1 MVLIFQIKLIIP
13 LFIKSF
19 FVNSFCILL
28 KFKFMRLIRLS
39 LLFLIFNSVTTVQA
53 QDIVQLKNVND
64 TIVSTKR
71 TLQVADP
78 FDGVKTMQKLFPGK
92 LYNLSDRNTFVSWNC
107 KSCKSV
113 AYTDVNGVEGDQMF
127 PYSRGVATR
136 LLGNIDYT
144 DSKGNQ
150 FKLLLFNHSEYD
162 EDGLQTG
169 RFSGGLVGV
178 AKFAKNDKIWQMR
191 SFQPGVAAFGAFAQ
205 APKPKLVE
213 IGEDQYA
220 FTLLHVNGGGGG
232 PFEGILYLV
241 AGFDGKYQSILEVPD
256 YQLTN
261 VESVKWSSSYTVVN
275 DTTKKHFRD
284 FVIKTNGSFNK
295 AAQAKD
301 EFEVNLPAEIAT
313 MAKTKKQF
321 NFEIE
326 RHFSFKGKFYKMI
339 DKPIVKFSNVK

>member
-1 MVLIFQIKLIIP
+1 
-13 LFIKSF
+13 
-19 FVNSFCILL
+19 
-28 KFKFMRLIRLS
+28 MRLIRLTIVF
-39 LLFLIFNSVTTVQA
+39 LLFSSITTA
-53 QDIVQLKNVND
+53 QDIVQLKNIND
-64 TIVSTKR
+64 TILNIKR
-71 TLQVADP
+71 TLKISDP
-78 FDGVKTMQKLFPGK
+78 LDPVKTMQKLFPGK
-92 LYNLSDRNTFVSWNC
+92 LYNLSDHNTFISWSCKNC
-107 KSCKSV
+107 KTTP
-113 AYTDVNGVEGDQMF
+113 YIDVNGVEGDQIF
-127 PYSRGVATR
+127 PYTRGVATR
-136 LLGNIDYT
+136 LLSNLDYT
-144 DSKGNQ
+144 DSKGNH

-178 AKFAKNDKIWQMR
+178 AKFAKNDKIWEMR
-191 SFQPGVAAFGAFAQ
+191 SFQPGVAGFGAFAQ

-220 FTLLHVNGGGGG
+220 FTLLHVNGGAGG

-241 AGFDGKYQSILEVPD
+241 AGFDGKYQPIMEVYD

-275 DTTKKHFRD
+275 DNTKKHFRD
-284 FVIKTNGSFNK
+284 IVIKTNGSFNK

-301 EFEVNLPAEIAT
+301 EFEVSLPDEIAA

-326 RHFSFKGKFYKMI
+326 KRFSFKGKLYKMI

>member
-1 MVLIFQIKLIIP
+1 MNWTKFFIFY
-13 LFIKSF
+13 
-19 FVNSFCILL
+19 
-28 KFKFMRLIRLS
+28 
-39 LLFLIFNSVTTVQA
+39 FLVICSGNA
-53 QDIVQLKNVND
+53 QDIIQLKNVND
-64 TIVSTKR
+64 TILNTKR
-71 TLQVADP
+71 TLQVSDP
-78 FDGVKTMQKLFPGK
+78 LDAVKTMQKLFPGK
-92 LYNLSDRNTFVSWNC
+92 VYNLSDHNTFISWNC
-107 KSCKSV
+107 KNCKTTP
-113 AYTDVNGVEGDQMF
+113 YTDVNGVEGDQIF

-136 LLGNIDYT
+136 LLSNLDYT

-150 FKLLLFNHSEYD
+150 FRLLLFNHSIYD

-178 AKFAKNDKIWQMR
+178 AKFTKNDKTWQMR

-232 PFEGILYLV
+232 PFEGVLYLV
-241 AGFDGKYQSILEVPD
+241 AGFDGKYQPILEVFN
-256 YQLTN
+256 YQLSN

-275 DTTKKHFRD
+275 NNTKKHFRD
-284 FVIKTNGSFNK
+284 IVIKTNGSFNK
-295 AAQAKD
+295 AAQAND
-301 EFEVNLPAEIAT
+301 EFEVSLPAEIAT

-326 RHFSFKGKFYKMI
+326 KHFSFKGKFYKMTE
-339 DKPIVKFSNVK
+339 KPIVKFSNVK

>member
-1 MVLIFQIKLIIP
+1 
-13 LFIKSF
+13 
-19 FVNSFCILL
+19 
-28 KFKFMRLIRLS
+28 MRLIRLTI
-39 LLFLIFNSVTTVQA
+39 LFLICSSIATA

-64 TIVSTKR
+64 TILNTKR
-71 TLQVADP
+71 TLQMPDP
-78 FDGVKTMQKLFPGK
+78 LDPVKTIQKLFPGK
-92 LYNLSDRNTFVSWNC
+92 LYHLSDRNTFMSWNC
-107 KSCKSV
+107 KNCKTTPYV
-113 AYTDVNGVEGDQMF
+113 DVNGVEGDQLF

-136 LLGNIDYT
+136 LLSNLDYT

-162 EDGLQTG
+162 EDGLQTS

-178 AKFAKNDKIWQMR
+178 AKFAKNDKVWQMR
-191 SFQPGVAAFGAFAQ
+191 SFQPGVAAFGSFAQ
-205 APKPKLVE
+205 APNAKLVE

-220 FTLLHVNGGGGG
+220 FTFLHVNGGAGG

-241 AGFDGKYQSILEVPD
+241 AGFDGKYQPIMEVYD

-275 DTTKKHFRD
+275 DNTKKHFRD
-284 FVIKTNGSFNK
+284 IVIKTNGLFNK

-301 EFEVNLPAEIAT
+301 EFEVNLPEEIAA
-313 MAKTKKQF
+313 MAKSKKQF

-326 RHFSFKGKFYKMI
+326 KRFSFKGKLYKMI
-339 DKPIVKFSNVK
+339 EKPIVKFSNVK